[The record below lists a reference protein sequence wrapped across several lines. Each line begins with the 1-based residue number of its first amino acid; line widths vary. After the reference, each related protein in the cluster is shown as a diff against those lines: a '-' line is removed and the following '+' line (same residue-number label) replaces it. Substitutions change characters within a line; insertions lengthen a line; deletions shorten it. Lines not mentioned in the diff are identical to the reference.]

1 MTPLSVAAWAAS
13 DNPIYSGEHQMK
25 KAVLGIV
32 TLAACGFAASAFAG
46 EDFPVAALPEPGML
60 GLLAAGIAVV
70 VAVRLR
76 GRK

>member
-1 MTPLSVAAWAAS
+1 
-13 DNPIYSGEHQMK
+13 MK